1 MHRRLPPL
9 NALNVF
15 EVAAR
20 KLSFSLAAE
29 ELCVT
34 QSAVSKQIKA
44 LEHHLQ
50 LTLFERTSSGL
61 VLTPAGQQYLPTV
74 MQALAQIQHATQ
86 RLQQGHDTPRDVTLS
101 ISTSLTSLWL
111 IPRLDALETQFPQ
124 LRLHIVSGDG
134 DYQFHPD
141 SADLAIRCFPLNSRD
156 IAPSHQDASLLLKE
170 TLIPLIHPDLL
181 QRTPIHRAAD
191 LLQHELIRPT
201 TRPQLWSQCLDA
213 LLNTTT
219 SLSPTTSSALT
230 PSTPAP
236 RYHHAFEHFFMA
248 LEAAQRGQGVALIPD
263 FLADEA
269 LAQGRLVNP
278 LGLRYP
284 SGYGYYFLMPAYRRQ
299 HALNQQL
306 FDWFHQAFAAPLNM
320 P

>member
-20 KLSFSLAAE
+20 KLSFSQAAE
-29 ELCVT
+29 ELNVT

-44 LEHHLQ
+44 LEQYLQ
-50 LTLFERTSSGL
+50 LTLFERTASGL

-74 MQALAQIQHATQ
+74 MQALGQIQQATH
-86 RLQQGHDTPRDVTLS
+86 RLQQAQDAPRNLTLS

-111 IPRLDALETQFPQ
+111 IPRLDALEAQFPQ

-141 SADLAIRCFPLNSRD
+141 SADLAIRCLPLIASD
-156 IAPSHQDASLLLKE
+156 IAKPHQHASLLLKE

-181 QRTPIHRAAD
+181 QRTPIHRAED

-201 TRPQLWSQCLDA
+201 TRPQLWPQCLAA
-213 LLNTTT
+213 LLTTT
-219 SLSPTTSSALT
+219 GPTQ
-230 PSTPAP
+230 AP

-248 LEAAQRGQGVALIPD
+248 LEAAQRGQGIALIPD
-263 FLADEA
+263 FLAEEA
-269 LAQGRLVNP
+269 LTQGRLVNP

-306 FDWFHQAFAAPLNM
+306 FDWFHQAFATPLKVS